1 MGTDETSRQIPVLE
15 LRRLDAG
22 DAERAAFLT
31 ELREAA
37 HDVPPRSG
45 GFVINIGEILELASD
60 GYLRATMH
68 RVVSPPPGVQR
79 LSAAFFLGARLEG
92 VQRSRGRFR
101 GNVPI

>member
-22 DAERAAFLT
+22 DAER
-31 ELREAA
+31 
-37 HDVPPRSG
+37 
-45 GFVINIGEILELASD
+45 ASD